1 MQEDFSYPL
10 HKRAIILCYYEVDM
24 QMAVVSDVT
33 GCVYFICTGYPSKE
47 EVSCCV
53 KPMLFY
59 HQSTVSDDGQT

>member
-1 MQEDFSYPL
+1 
-10 HKRAIILCYYEVDM
+10 M